1 MESQRAG
8 AGVVE
13 EVVVTIL
20 RAGRGL
26 SLKTLAMTGAYLAVA
41 GALVGA
47 VAYAGLRGQPA
58 LIDGLNHYIF
68 PSSWHGFSSRLV
80 AMILERVPPDV
91 WVNGVVLLGLQIAA
105 LTLFPLKERIS
116 LAVEREQGLS
126 EDSPDEFPLVR
137 QGVEELKLLVI
148 NLALGGAIL
157 WLGYSTAEWRRD
169 VASIL
174 SHLHLAGFFAVDF
187 MAPMAQRHRASVE
200 QILSAL
206 ARKPVAPML
215 FGLILTAPSSLM
227 TRSDGQAASMLLLVF
242 LANAVPMAWATL
254 AGTRLM
260 ASDLRRVQSVVP
272 VSRRGVLAAW
282 LLAGGWVMTQGAVL
296 GAVASS
302 VHAKSQVLKCDYSL
316 PMDGFRVDQPSWMA
330 LLSGRLELTGYV
342 TLAVDNPTEFD
353 LAMEKNRLVIAVD
366 GAPWWEGSI
375 PTLRASARSETRVK
389 VPFEVTVTAAQALE
403 GAKQGWSKAKA
414 LWSRVSEVFKR
425 MDSPA
430 SVVDQAERTIAATQL
445 RFEAARQRVS
455 VTLYLEIFSGFEFP
469 IYLLAPP

>member
-1 MESQRAG
+1 M
-8 AGVVE
+8 
-13 EVVVTIL
+13 VTIL

-26 SLKTLAMTGAYLAVA
+26 SLETLAMTGAYLAMA

-116 LAVEREQGLS
+116 LAVEREQGFIRGL
-126 EDSPDEFPLVR
+126 PDEFPLVR

-169 VASIL
+169 VASIFESSAPRRVL
-174 SHLHLAGFFAVDF
+174 RRRFHGAHGAASPGFI
-187 MAPMAQRHRASVE
+187 E

-206 ARKPVAPML
+206 AHKPVAPML

-227 TRSDGQAASMLLLVF
+227 ARSDGQAASMLLLVF
-242 LANAVPMAWATL
+242 LANGCRWL
-254 AGTRLM
+254 GRRSLGTRLM

-316 PMDGFRVDQPSWMA
+316 PMDA
-330 LLSGRLELTGYV
+330 
-342 TLAVDNPTEFD
+342 
-353 LAMEKNRLVIAVD
+353 
-366 GAPWWEGSI
+366 
-375 PTLRASARSETRVK
+375 
-389 VPFEVTVTAAQALE
+389 
-403 GAKQGWSKAKA
+403 
-414 LWSRVSEVFKR
+414 
-425 MDSPA
+425 
-430 SVVDQAERTIAATQL
+430 
-445 RFEAARQRVS
+445 
-455 VTLYLEIFSGFEFP
+455 GFEW
-469 IYLLAPP
+469 IN